1 MAGPRTAADDLKGL
15 WMSSISAPARLTRL
29 AIFTLT
35 GATAL
40 SVAACGASNT
50 TKPPSAAGPTSSAAA
65 SPSTSPSTSAN
76 GKAWVNGMIAS
87 VSGDAIQVTQRSGN
101 ATVDF
106 TPSTKITEI
115 TPAQLTDVTVG
126 SCVAVHPTRDSA
138 GSGGAITA
146 QFVRISPAVDG
157 KCQEPKHPVG
167 GNAKHHAVSGTVAT
181 VAGNTITVNATD
193 ADGNGSQSNV
203 TVTDTT
209 KYTKQSATDAQAL
222 GQGKCVAARGTK
234 DDSGTLQATSISV
247 QQADN
252 GTCAQPGGRHHQH

>member
-1 MAGPRTAADDLKGL
+1 
-15 WMSSISAPARLTRL
+15 MSAISTPARLTRL

-35 GATAL
+35 GATVL
-40 SVAACGASNT
+40 SVAACGASTT
-50 TKPPSAAGPTSSAAA
+50 TKPPSAAGPTSSAATS
-65 SPSTSPSTSAN
+65 SPPASAN

-87 VSGDAIQVTQRSGN
+87 VSGDAIQVTQQSGN
-101 ATVDF
+101 AIVDF

-115 TPAQLTDVTVG
+115 TPGQLTDVTAG

-138 GSGGAITA
+138 GNGGAITA
-146 QFVRISPAVDG
+146 QFVRVSPAVDG
-157 KCQEPKHPVG
+157 KCQEPKHPAG
-167 GNAKHHAVSGTVAT
+167 GNAKHRAVSGTVAT

-193 ADGNGSQSNV
+193 ADGNSSQSNV

-209 KYTKQSATDAQAL
+209 KYTRQTATDAQAL

>member
-1 MAGPRTAADDLKGL
+1 
-15 WMSSISAPARLTRL
+15 MSSISTPQRLTRL

-50 TKPPSAAGPTSSAAA
+50 TKPPSAAGPTSSAATS
-65 SPSTSPSTSAN
+65 SPPASAN

-87 VSGDAIQVTQRSGN
+87 VSGDAIQVTQQSGN

-115 TPAQLTDVTVG
+115 TPGQLTDVTAG

-138 GSGGAITA
+138 DSGGAITA
-146 QFVRISPAVDG
+146 QFVRVSPAVDG
-157 KCQEPKHPVG
+157 KCQEPKHPTSA
-167 GNAKHHAVSGTVAT
+167 NAKHRAVNGTVAT

-193 ADGNGSQSNV
+193 ANGNNTQSNV

-209 KYTKQSATDAQAL
+209 KYSKQTATDAQSL

>member
-1 MAGPRTAADDLKGL
+1 
-15 WMSSISAPARLTRL
+15 
-29 AIFTLT
+29 
-35 GATAL
+35 
-40 SVAACGASNT
+40 
-50 TKPPSAAGPTSSAAA
+50 
-65 SPSTSPSTSAN
+65 
-76 GKAWVNGMIAS
+76 MIAS
-87 VSGDAIQVTQRSGN
+87 ISGDAIQVTQQSGN

-115 TPAQLTDVTVG
+115 TPAQLTDVTAG

-146 QFVRISPAVDG
+146 QFVRVSPAVDG
-157 KCQEPKHPVG
+157 KCPEPKH
-167 GNAKHHAVSGTVAT
+167 NAGVAGTVAS
-181 VAGNTITVNATD
+181 VAGNTITVNGTS
-193 ADGNGSQSNV
+193 SQSTV
-203 TVTDTT
+203 TVTTR
-209 KYTKQSATDAQAL
+209 YTKQTATDAQAV

>member
-1 MAGPRTAADDLKGL
+1 MFG
-15 WMSSISAPARLTRL
+15 MSATVAPARLTRL

-50 TKPPSAAGPTSSAAA
+50 TKPPSAAGPTSSAATS
-65 SPSTSPSTSAN
+65 SPPASAN

-87 VSGDAIQVTQRSGN
+87 VSGDAIQVTQQSGN

-115 TPAQLTDVTVG
+115 TPGQLTDVTAG
-126 SCVAVHPTRDSA
+126 SCVAVHPTRGSA
-138 GSGGAITA
+138 ASGGAITA
-146 QFVRISPAVDG
+146 QFVRVSPASDG
-157 KCQEPKHPVG
+157 KCQEPKHPAG
-167 GNAKHHAVSGTVAT
+167 GNAKHRGVSGTVAT

-193 ADGNGSQSNV
+193 ADGNSSQSNV

-209 KYTKQSATDAQAL
+209 RYTKQTATDAQAL

>member
-1 MAGPRTAADDLKGL
+1 
-15 WMSSISAPARLTRL
+15 MSVTSARLTRL

-50 TKPPSAAGPTSSAAA
+50 TKPPSAAGPTSSAATSSPPA
-65 SPSTSPSTSAN
+65 SVN

-115 TPAQLTDVTVG
+115 TPGQLTDVTAG

-138 GSGGAITA
+138 DNGGAITA
-146 QFVRISPAVDG
+146 QFVRVSPAVDG
-157 KCQEPKHPVG
+157 KCQEPKHPAG
-167 GNAKHHAVSGTVAT
+167 ANAKHRAISGTVAT

-193 ADGNGSQSNV
+193 ADGNSSQSNV

-209 KYTKQSATDAQAL
+209 RYTKQSATDAQAL

-234 DDSGTLQATSISV
+234 DGSGTLQATSISV